1 MPEIVWLNTIKQK
14 EKRYLIDMKKKVILI
29 SAISVVIAFL
39 ATSCFDE
46 KFTDDPSH
54 VLSFS
59 TDIVKFD
66 TIFTDKGT
74 ATLSFRVYNRNNRA
88 VRIESV
94 RLADAEHS
102 GFHINVDGEKGPE
115 AGPIELSAQDS
126 LYVFVE
132 ANIDPTDVSTPFLVK
147 DSIVFLTNGVKQDV
161 KIEAYGQNAVVFR
174 GGKIIS
180 TDTTFTDKRPFL
192 IYDSLVVASNAT
204 LSLTAGTTLY
214 LHDKAFV
221 RIDGR
226 MRAQGTASKRVTLRG
241 DRTDNVFP
249 DLPYDFY
256 SGQWGG
262 VQFGPESYEN
272 LWEYVDMH
280 GSSWGIRIDSS
291 DISRDKLTLQHSIVH
306 NSASHL
312 ISASHAR
319 INGYNCQLTNAGG
332 ALLHLTACRSEW
344 IHCTV
349 ANLYNWDVI
358 STPALTLL
366 EYSPADSVAPEMQPR
381 FLIANS
387 IVTTRGLFM
396 APSEIE
402 GLNIS
407 FDNCLFQVN
416 GEDDENFLS
425 CIWEKDP
432 AFVATGD
439 NYIFDFRITESSPA
453 REAGSTAYLNDT
465 TAVDLYG
472 IPRPTDGTRP
482 DIGASNYTQ
491 PSQDDAL

>member
-29 SAISVVIAFL
+29 SVISAVITFF

-46 KFTDDPSH
+46 KFTDNPSH

-88 VRIESV
+88 V
-94 RLADAEHS
+94 
-102 GFHINVDGEKGPE
+102 
-115 AGPIELSAQDS
+115 PIELSAQDS

-147 DSIVFLTNGVKQDV
+147 DSIVFLTNGVRQDV

-204 LSLTAGTTLY
+204 LSLTEGTTLY

-249 DLPYDFY
+249 DLP
-256 SGQWGG
+256 
-262 VQFGPESYEN
+262 YEN

-319 INGYNCQLTNAGG
+319 INGYNCQLTTAGG

-358 STPALTLL
+358 SAPALTLL

>member
-1 MPEIVWLNTIKQK
+1 
-14 EKRYLIDMKKKVILI
+14 
-29 SAISVVIAFL
+29 
-39 ATSCFDE
+39 
-46 KFTDDPSH
+46 
-54 VLSFS
+54 
-59 TDIVKFD
+59 
-66 TIFTDKGT
+66 
-74 ATLSFRVYNRNNRA
+74 
-88 VRIESV
+88 
-94 RLADAEHS
+94 
-102 GFHINVDGEKGPE
+102 
-115 AGPIELSAQDS
+115 
-126 LYVFVE
+126 
-132 ANIDPTDVSTPFLVK
+132 
-147 DSIVFLTNGVKQDV
+147 
-161 KIEAYGQNAVVFR
+161 
-174 GGKIIS
+174 
-180 TDTTFTDKRPFL
+180 
-192 IYDSLVVASNAT
+192 
-204 LSLTAGTTLY
+204 
-214 LHDKAFV
+214 
-221 RIDGR
+221 
-226 MRAQGTASKRVTLRG
+226 
-241 DRTDNVFP
+241 
-249 DLPYDFY
+249 
-256 SGQWGG
+256 
-262 VQFGPESYEN
+262 
-272 LWEYVDMH
+272 MH

-432 AFVATGD
+432 AFVATTTFSISGLP
-439 NYIFDFRITESSPA
+439 NLPLPGKP
-453 REAGSTAYLNDT
+453 EAQPISMTPPPWTSTAYPVLP
-465 TAVDLYG
+465 TAPVPTSEPAI
-472 IPRPTDGTRP
+472 IPSPHKMMRFKMSCFSR
-482 DIGASNYTQ
+482 
-491 PSQDDAL
+491 